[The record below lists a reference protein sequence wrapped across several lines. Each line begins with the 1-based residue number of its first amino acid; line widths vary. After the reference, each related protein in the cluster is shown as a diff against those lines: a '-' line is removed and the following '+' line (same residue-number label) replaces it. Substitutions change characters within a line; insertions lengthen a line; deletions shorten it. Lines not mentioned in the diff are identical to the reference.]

1 MSPVDSKFMK
11 MNLIIVMLSG
21 FSIVATLTIIALGSL
36 LSKCRSSSSH
46 DTILGDKSAVEK
58 EEYGLLIMDNSQE
71 GKCDCNTGIMAV
83 SWTIL
88 EILVAGILVVV
99 AIVIAVKGVIKT
111 ISTLKERK
119 QTKLVEKQKRE
130 DETREQIRLEE
141 RDKLG
146 AIESS

>member
-11 MNLIIVMLSG
+11 MKMLIVMLSG

-36 LSKCRSSSSH
+36 LSKFRSSSSH

-58 EEYGLLIMDNSQE
+58 EDYGLLIMDNSQE

-88 EILVAGILVVV
+88 EILVAGILIAV

-119 QTKLVEKQKRE
+119 QKREKEKQKRE
-130 DETREQIRLEE
+130 DKTREQI
-141 RDKLG
+141 
-146 AIESS
+146 

>member
-1 MSPVDSKFMK
+1 M
-11 MNLIIVMLSG
+11 
-21 FSIVATLTIIALGSL
+21 
-36 LSKCRSSSSH
+36 
-46 DTILGDKSAVEK
+46 EK

-71 GKCDCNTGIMAV
+71 GECDCNTGIMAV

-88 EILVAGILVVV
+88 EILVTGILVVV

-119 QTKLVEKQKRE
+119 QTKLDEKQKRE

>member
-1 MSPVDSKFMK
+1 M
-11 MNLIIVMLSG
+11 
-21 FSIVATLTIIALGSL
+21 
-36 LSKCRSSSSH
+36 
-46 DTILGDKSAVEK
+46 GDKSAVEK
-58 EEYGLLIMDNSQE
+58 EEYGLLIMDGSQE
-71 GKCDCNTGIMAV
+71 GECNCNTGFMAM

-88 EILVAGILVVV
+88 EVLVTGILAAV
-99 AIVIAVKGVIKT
+99 AIMIVVKGVIKT

>member
-1 MSPVDSKFMK
+1 
-11 MNLIIVMLSG
+11 
-21 FSIVATLTIIALGSL
+21 
-36 LSKCRSSSSH
+36 
-46 DTILGDKSAVEK
+46 
-58 EEYGLLIMDNSQE
+58 
-71 GKCDCNTGIMAV
+71 MAV

-141 RDKLG
+141 
-146 AIESS
+146 SS

>member
-1 MSPVDSKFMK
+1 MM
-11 MNLIIVMLSG
+11 
-21 FSIVATLTIIALGSL
+21 VA
-36 LSKCRSSSSH
+36 
-46 DTILGDKSAVEK
+46 
-58 EEYGLLIMDNSQE
+58 
-71 GKCDCNTGIMAV
+71 
-83 SWTIL
+83 
-88 EILVAGILVVV
+88 V

-119 QTKLVEKQKRE
+119 QKRETEKQKRE

>member
-1 MSPVDSKFMK
+1 MSPVDSKFTKMK
-11 MNLIIVMLSG
+11 LLIVMLLG
-21 FSIVATLTIIALGSL
+21 YSIVATLTIIGLGGL

-99 AIVIAVKGVIKT
+99 AVVIAIKGVIKG

>member
-1 MSPVDSKFMK
+1 M
-11 MNLIIVMLSG
+11 
-21 FSIVATLTIIALGSL
+21 
-36 LSKCRSSSSH
+36 
-46 DTILGDKSAVEK
+46 
-58 EEYGLLIMDNSQE
+58 
-71 GKCDCNTGIMAV
+71 

-99 AIVIAVKGVIKT
+99 AVVIAIKGVIKG

-119 QTKLVEKQKRE
+119 QTKLVEKQRKE

>member
-1 MSPVDSKFMK
+1 M
-11 MNLIIVMLSG
+11 
-21 FSIVATLTIIALGSL
+21 
-36 LSKCRSSSSH
+36 
-46 DTILGDKSAVEK
+46 GDKSAVEK

-71 GKCDCNTGIMAV
+71 GECDCNTGIMAV

-88 EILVAGILVVV
+88 EILVTGILVAV
-99 AIVIAVKGVIKT
+99 AIMIAVKGVIKT

-141 RDKLG
+141 RDKLE